1 MDGST
6 ILTNTRGDGMAYT
19 KTRPHQEDR
28 HERTATHRRILSFPH
43 RPVRSARQRLNPAL
57 PGPAQSQPP
66 RDSLAHYQLAEA
78 FVLQKNYQSAAN
90 EFREALN
97 GSLDPRWTEVW
108 SHLGLAKVFDASGQH
123 ERASNEPRQALRT
136 GDDTGGAQDVASSRF
151 NRSSPL

>member
-1 MDGST
+1 MSALRL
-6 ILTNTRGDGMAYT
+6 IAAFCLFPIA
-19 KTRPHQEDR
+19 
-28 HERTATHRRILSFPH
+28 LSAQ
-43 RPVRSARQRLNPAL
+43 PVSDSIQRYQDQLRAN
-57 PGPAQSQPP
+57 P

-123 ERASNEPRQALRT
+123 ERASNELRQALRT